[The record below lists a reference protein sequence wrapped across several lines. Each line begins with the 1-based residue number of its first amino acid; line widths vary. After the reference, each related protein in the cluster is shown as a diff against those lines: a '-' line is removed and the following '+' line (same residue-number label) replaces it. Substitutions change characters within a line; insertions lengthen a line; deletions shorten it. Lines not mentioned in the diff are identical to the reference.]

1 MLLFKTSF
9 NIAICLAC
17 IVFKIESFQY
27 CICLP
32 FPGETSAGKSTLI
45 NKILQK
51 KIFIGHTIESTS
63 TICKIRNL
71 DRVRIIT
78 KCKDGQIDEPEIDLT
93 ERCDLT
99 SECGVELLRTHLTE
113 LTDRTLSDRSFDF
126 EFVDVGFPIPFL
138 KVLTGFTFDIILTG
152 RLNEQI
158 PVYKMVIQFTCSSQR
173 AH

>member
-1 MLLFKTSF
+1 M
-9 NIAICLAC
+9 
-17 IVFKIESFQY
+17 VFKIQSFQY

-45 NKILQK
+45 NMILQK
-51 KIFIGHTIESTS
+51 NIFIGHTIESTS

-78 KCKDGQIDEPEIDLT
+78 KRKDGQIDEPELDLT

-99 SECGVELLRTHLTE
+99 SERGVELLRTHLTE
-113 LTDRTLSDRSFDF
+113 LTDRTLSERSVDF

-138 KVLTGFTFDIILTG
+138 KVLTGLTFDIILTG
-152 RLNEQI
+152 RLDEQI
-158 PVYKMVIQFTCSSQR
+158 PVCKMVIQYTCSSKR